1 MKSKNTT
8 TESPE
13 KVQQKM
19 IATNSDRGN
28 KPTAKR
34 ATANERRNNLTTATS
49 SADEHAGVSR
59 VKKYEYKQPKP
70 LTW

>member
-19 IATNSDRGN
+19 TATNSDRGN

-34 ATANERRNNLTTATS
+34 ATANERRNNL
-49 SADEHAGVSR
+49 HHRNVVSGR
-59 VKKYEYKQPKP
+59 TRGCQQGKKV
-70 LTW
+70 